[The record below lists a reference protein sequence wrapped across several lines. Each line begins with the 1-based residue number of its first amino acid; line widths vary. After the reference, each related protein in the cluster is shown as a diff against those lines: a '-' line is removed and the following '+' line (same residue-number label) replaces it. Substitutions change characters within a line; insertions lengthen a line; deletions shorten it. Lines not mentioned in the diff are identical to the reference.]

1 MSAAWCTSIE
11 RQIEY
16 ECSDW
21 LNMKTLAFSSFCRN
35 ETPCVAF
42 IRSIKHYFLMDKGDF
57 FVHFMDLT
65 EEELKKPVDD
75 IVPPRLEA
83 LLELALRMSTANT
96 DPFKDDL
103 KVGSDIEPLQ
113 VKVIICQLNHTV
125 SRMCLRIWFTCSL
138 LLSLVRDS
146 ICPQQRGYWW
156 DSPES

>member
-1 MSAAWCTSIE
+1 MIKKVSNVLEGTE
-11 RQIEY
+11 
-16 ECSDW
+16 
-21 LNMKTLAFSSFCRN
+21 MFFSVIFVSMFFS
-35 ETPCVAF
+35 P

-103 KVGSDIEPLQ
+103 KVGKLAPSSSSSSSSPSSYLL
-113 VKVIICQLNHTV
+113 CV
-125 SRMCLRIWFTCSL
+125 SSSL
-138 LLSLVRDS
+138 LR
-146 ICPQQRGYWW
+146 WT
-156 DSPES
+156 

>member
-1 MSAAWCTSIE
+1 MTVVDDGFV
-11 RQIEY
+11 
-16 ECSDW
+16 CS
-21 LNMKTLAFSSFCRN
+21 
-35 ETPCVAF
+35 AF

-103 KVGSDIEPLQ
+103 KVGGNVPLPA
-113 VKVIICQLNHTV
+113 VD
-125 SRMCLRIWFTCSL
+125 
-138 LLSLVRDS
+138 LSSQTR
-146 ICPQQRGYWW
+146 P
-156 DSPES
+156 